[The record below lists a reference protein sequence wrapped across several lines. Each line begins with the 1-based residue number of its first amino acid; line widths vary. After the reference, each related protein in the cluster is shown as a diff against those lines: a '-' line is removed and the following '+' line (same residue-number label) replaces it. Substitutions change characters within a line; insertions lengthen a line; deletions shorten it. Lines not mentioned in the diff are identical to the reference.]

1 MRVLITGATGFLGFR
16 LVEKLNLDFKYK
28 QIIAS
33 GRVIKKTHYIKSDK
47 VKYITGNLTDPIFV
61 DELTKKIDIVIN
73 CAALS
78 SPWGSISDFTQA
90 NIITQKNLIKSCI
103 YNKVKTFIFISS
115 PSIYFDLKNKLNIYE
130 SDPLPKQFINNYARS
145 KFEAEELL
153 RSSNLPYVIF
163 RPRALIGRGDH
174 VIMPR
179 VINAFEKNKLKIVG
193 DGENLVDLTPVSNVV
208 DAILL
213 SIHNENALY
222 QTFNLSNGKPVKLWA
237 KINYVLQKLDK
248 KIVKKKVSYKFAFS
262 VVFLLEIIS
271 KVFNLKEPSTT
282 IYSIGILSK
291 SFSLNIDKVI
301 KILNYQPRQTVDE
314 AIDEFVLWYK
324 NKEID

>member
-1 MRVLITGATGFLGFR
+1 M
-16 LVEKLNLDFKYK
+16 
-28 QIIAS
+28 
-33 GRVIKKTHYIKSDK
+33 
-47 VKYITGNLTDPIFV
+47 
-61 DELTKKIDIVIN
+61 
-73 CAALS
+73 
-78 SPWGSISDFTQA
+78 
-90 NIITQKNLIKSCI
+90 
-103 YNKVKTFIFISS
+103 
-115 PSIYFDLKNKLNIYE
+115 
-130 SDPLPKQFINNYARS
+130 
-145 KFEAEELL
+145 
-153 RSSNLPYVIF
+153 
-163 RPRALIGRGDH
+163 
-174 VIMPR
+174 
-179 VINAFEKNKLKIVG
+179 
-193 DGENLVDLTPVSNVV
+193 TPVSNVV

-271 KVFNLKEPSTT
+271 KVFNLNEPSST

-291 SFSLNIDKVI
+291 SFSLNIDKAI